1 MCMTAR
7 KQAAQANTKRLGAW
21 TVANVQGGTVPAP
34 AKETDFK
41 RQRDDMTARIVTK
54 IQSKKIAEQA
64 AAQAAAQAEADR
76 QAVIKAQSDVAGA
89 NTAAIADRTV
99 ASEQAGAGYIGG
111 DGPTVAVPTNPSGDP
126 LDQTGG
132 ARKRKQQYGS
142 GYNSGVSL

>member
-1 MCMTAR
+1 MCMTSR
-7 KQAAQANTKRLGAW
+7 KQTARA
-21 TVANVQGGTVPAP
+21 GTVPAP
-34 AKETDFK
+34 TKGPAFK
-41 RQRDDMTARIVTK
+41 RYGDDFITRVRN
-54 IQSKKIAEQA
+54 KKIAEQA

-111 DGPTVAVPTNPSGDP
+111 DGPEVAVPTNPSGDP

>member
-1 MCMTAR
+1 MCMNRKMPGGKSGKFAGTGGIKTDLLVMNAMQRVLTKKQNAKLAAEEAAR
-7 KQAAQANTKRLGAW
+7 VEG
-21 TVANVQGGTVPAP
+21 
-34 AKETDFK
+34 E
-41 RQRDDMTARIVTK
+41 
-54 IQSKKIAEQA
+54 
-64 AAQAAAQAEADR
+64 R

-132 ARKRKQQYGS
+132 ARKQQYGS

>member
-1 MCMTAR
+1 MTPR
-7 KQAAQANTKRLGAW
+7 KKAALANTKRLGAL
-21 TVANVQGGTVPAP
+21 TVANVQAGTVPAI
-34 AKETDFK
+34 AKESDFK
-41 RQRDDMTARIVTK
+41 RQRDTVAARAVTK
-54 IQSKKIAEQA
+54 IHAKKLAEQA
-64 AAQAAAQAEADR
+64 AAQAAAQAEAER

>member
-1 MCMTAR
+1 MCMTPR
-7 KQAAQANTKRLGAW
+7 KQAPQ
-21 TVANVQGGTVPAP
+21 VPAP
-34 AKETDFK
+34 AKGADFK
-41 RQRDDMTARIVTK
+41 QRMNARIGEKLLRV
-54 IQSKKIAEQA
+54 SAEKRA
-64 AAQAAAQAEADR
+64 AKLAAEEAARVEGER
-76 QAVIKAQSDVAGA
+76 QAVIKAQSDAAGA

>member
-1 MCMTAR
+1 MCMTSR
-7 KQAAQANTKRLGAW
+7 KQTARA
-21 TVANVQGGTVPAP
+21 GTVPAP
-34 AKETDFK
+34 AKKADFK
-41 RQRDDMTARIVTK
+41 QRINSRIEEKLLRVSAEKRAAKLAAEEAARV
-54 IQSKKIAEQA
+54 EG
-64 AAQAAAQAEADR
+64 ER
-76 QAVIKAQSDVAGA
+76 QAVIKAQSGVAGA

-111 DGPTVAVPTNPSGDP
+111 DGPTVAVPTKPSGDP